1 MRKKHMVGGVL
12 VTSFLLAGAGSAVAG
27 APASAVTKGVG
38 SSVRSA
44 AEFCGNVAGIYG
56 VSGELDYKG
65 KHAEL
70 WTERIRDNK
79 ARAYAKD
86 IVKGDRVE
94 VHRSDK
100 KFKMS
105 SRPQH
110 PATVG
115 GYDDCGDT
123 ANAYEANVLDQLAT
137 RAVRLQTGDGYSYAV
152 RTCLFPK
159 SGGKSCTKWYVDH
172 K

>member
-1 MRKKHMVGGVL
+1 MKAAQRLAALTGSVVL
-12 VTSFLLAGAGSAVAG
+12 AVAG
-27 APASAVTKGVG
+27 LSAVTAAPAT
-38 SSVRSA
+38 A
-44 AEFCGNVAGIYG
+44 AEFCGSVAGIYG

-70 WTERIRDNK
+70 WTERIKDNK

-100 KFKMS
+100 KFKMT

-115 GYDDCGDT
+115 GYDNCGDT
-123 ANAYEANVLDQLAT
+123 ANAYEANVLDQLET